1 MQKYG
6 HAVEADDIYGN
17 GNMSVERLTTS
28 CTDKGTHQIS
38 MISTLPDGRVS
49 ALNAQHLHQLL
60 FQLAQHPFRFVVGHL
75 VHARVTQV
83 VEDFLIRQIEQR

>member
-1 MQKYG
+1 MAIGAKG
-6 HAVEADDIYGN
+6 KALDSNSSSMGLIIAP
-17 GNMSVERLTTS
+17 LL
-28 CTDKGTHQIS
+28 CTC
-38 MISTLPDGRVS
+38 TLPYGRVS